1 LIRIFIYGYLK
12 LQHCVVHLGMKISFI
27 NYSFAYRTIITIGLI
42 STILAC
48 QKLEKKTSNQ
58 VKADYNE
65 IKATKVTI
73 NFNQAFIIK
82 EIKYGQS
89 MSDIY
94 VSGTGFS
101 NSTQILTFSKVA
113 PLETFWVTD
122 LDENGYEE
130 LYLITRSVGSGAK
143 ASVIGIASMDG
154 KSYKTIF
161 NPEND
166 RSFKEKLVYL
176 EGYQGHDSIFI
187 EQNKLYRQFPVSET
201 SSTSKSEE
209 KQYRLITYRLVLYN
223 KSYSLQVDTFLN
235 QALQP

>member
-1 LIRIFIYGYLK
+1 
-12 LQHCVVHLGMKISFI
+12 M
-27 NYSFAYRTIITIGLI
+27 
-42 STILAC
+42 AC
-48 QKLEKKTSNQ
+48 QKFKKKPSPSQ
-58 VKADYNE
+58 KADYNE
-65 IKATKVTI
+65 IKSTKVTI

-101 NSTQILTFSKVA
+101 NSTQILTYSKVA
-113 PLETFWVTD
+113 PLETFWVSD

-143 ASVIGIASMDG
+143 ASIIGIASMDG

-166 RSFKEKLVYL
+166 GTFKEKLVYL
-176 EGYQGHDSIFI
+176 EGYQGHDSIFF
-187 EQNKLYRQFPVSET
+187 EQNKLYRQFPIVGTNRSAISE
-201 SSTSKSEE
+201 K
-209 KQYRLITYRLVLYN
+209 KQYRLIMYRLVLYN

-235 QALQP
+235 QELQP

>member
-1 LIRIFIYGYLK
+1 
-12 LQHCVVHLGMKISFI
+12 MKITLI
-27 NYSFAYRTIITIGLI
+27 NYSFAFRAFITIVLLSI
-42 STILAC
+42 VLAC
-48 QKLEKKTSNQ
+48 QTIEKKTSTSE
-58 VKADYNE
+58 KADYNE

-73 NFNQAFIIK
+73 NFNQSFIIK

-94 VSGTGFS
+94 VSGTGFT
-101 NSTQILTFSKVA
+101 NSTQILTFTKVA

-130 LYLITRSVGSGAK
+130 LYLIIRSVGSGAK
-143 ASVIGIASMDG
+143 ASIIGIASMDG

-166 RSFKEKLVYL
+166 RNFKEKLVYL
-176 EGYQGHDSIFI
+176 EGYQGHDSIFV
-187 EQNKLYRQFPVSET
+187 EQNKLYRMFPVSESNRYT
-201 SSTSKSEE
+201 ESEI
-209 KQYRLITYRLVLYN
+209 KQFRMITYRLVLYN

-235 QALQP
+235 QELHP